1 MPDGATLLVFA
12 AASLAI
18 TAFPGPSVLYIVTR
32 SLEHGR
38 AAGLLAML
46 GVEAGAAVHVAA
58 AALGLSALLASS
70 AVAFALVKY
79 AGAAY
84 LVLLG
89 IRALRR
95 PVVDPHKMPPA
106 ASRRRLFG
114 QGLTVNL
121 LNPKTAMFLLAFMPQ
136 FVDAAAGAVAVQL
149 GVLGVVFVVV
159 AAVSDTAYVVLA
171 GSVGQYL
178 RRSSRVHR
186 ALDRFSGGVY
196 LLLGASAALTG
207 DRPRG

>member
-1 MPDGATLLVFA
+1 
-12 AASLAI
+12 
-18 TAFPGPSVLYIVTR
+18 
-32 SLEHGR
+32 
-38 AAGLLAML
+38 ML
-46 GVEAGAAVHVAA
+46 GVEVGAAVHVAA

-95 PVVDPHKMPPA
+95 PVVDPDKMPPA